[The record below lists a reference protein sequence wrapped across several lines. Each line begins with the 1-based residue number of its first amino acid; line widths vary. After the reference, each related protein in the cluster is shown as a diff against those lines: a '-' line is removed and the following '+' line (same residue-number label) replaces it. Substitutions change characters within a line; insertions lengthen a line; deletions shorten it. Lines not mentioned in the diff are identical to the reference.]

1 MIPENE
7 PDDELQDLLYQLDGE
22 DVVTQIEDELREF
35 ADEPHELELEIESDL
50 EVESDLDLG
59 PEITLRP
66 VDIRQVQE
74 SITSTVEEA
83 IRPIIDVVKYHERL
97 DQVTTEVLTAC
108 RADRQ
113 EAQDVI
119 DLLRLQIDDSI
130 SKSHAP
136 QRMWVDGLVK
146 AVEVKAGI
154 NATAVKIIEA
164 NAKMLAATRA
174 GINILNQN
182 IQSDTQDL
190 EDVLSNPLTD
200 LDEF

>member
-22 DVVTQIEDELREF
+22 DVVTQIEDELQEF
-35 ADEPHELELEIESDL
+35 ADEPHEPEVESDL
-50 EVESDLDLG
+50 EVELDLDSG

-66 VDIRQVQE
+66 IDIRQVQE